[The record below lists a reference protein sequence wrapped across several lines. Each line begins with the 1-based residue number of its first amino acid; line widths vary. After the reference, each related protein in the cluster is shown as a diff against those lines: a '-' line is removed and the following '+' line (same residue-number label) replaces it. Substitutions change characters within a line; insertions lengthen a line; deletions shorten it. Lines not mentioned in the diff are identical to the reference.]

1 MCATACSLGV
11 PVHAWT
17 VDDNCIPM
25 DSPFPGKS
33 WRVPLPV
40 LDSMAW
46 TFVEKPIVL
55 NLLCQTLSRILLESP
70 LRALQCGGMTGADG
84 SRIPLSALMASTLS
98 FVLPS
103 DGISNTPCLVSCP
116 RACKTRWFGVPSQK
130 TKNIDKKTSKNIVLD
145 CCYAGLFL
153 SSHCPFTDQRCLD
166 IRCDNGLFFGK
177 RSRLLLYGV
186 TGLYHSPSSVLITV
200 RDGARHPRGIYL
212 LLSCAAEF

>member
-1 MCATACSLGV
+1 M
-11 PVHAWT
+11 
-17 VDDNCIPM
+17 
-25 DSPFPGKS
+25 
-33 WRVPLPV
+33 
-40 LDSMAW
+40 
-46 TFVEKPIVL
+46 EKPIVL

-145 CCYAGLFL
+145 CCYAGFCLFTAPL
-153 SSHCPFTDQRCLD
+153 RISGAWISGVTTVSSLVNC
-166 IRCDNGLFFGK
+166 
-177 RSRLLLYGV
+177 SRLLLYGV

>member
-1 MCATACSLGV
+1 M
-11 PVHAWT
+11 
-17 VDDNCIPM
+17 
-25 DSPFPGKS
+25 
-33 WRVPLPV
+33 
-40 LDSMAW
+40 
-46 TFVEKPIVL
+46 EKPIVL

-84 SRIPLSALMASTLS
+84 SRKPLSALMASTLS

-103 DGISNTPCLVSCP
+103 DGISNIPCLVSCP

-177 RSRLLLYGV
+177 RSRLLLYEV
-186 TGLYHSPSSVLITV
+186 TGLYHPPSSVLITV
-200 RDGARHPRGIYL
+200 RDGARHPCGIYL

>member
-1 MCATACSLGV
+1 M
-11 PVHAWT
+11 
-17 VDDNCIPM
+17 
-25 DSPFPGKS
+25 
-33 WRVPLPV
+33 
-40 LDSMAW
+40 
-46 TFVEKPIVL
+46 EKPIVL

-145 CCYAGLFL
+145 CCYAGFCLFTAPL
-153 SSHCPFTDQRCLD
+153 RISGAWISGFTTVSS
-166 IRCDNGLFFGK
+166 FGK